1 MGASLCKK
9 TSSDETKIDEKL
21 VTNDENSNKSQRN
34 YRRSRKSVYPIYGSR
49 LLPRIRNTK
58 S

>member
-9 TSSDETKIDEKL
+9 TSPETKIDEKL
-21 VTNDENSNKSQRN
+21 VIIDENSNKSQRN
-34 YRRSRKSVYPIYGSR
+34 YRSSRKSVNPIYDSTIV
-49 LLPRIRNTK
+49 PRIRNQK

>member
-9 TSSDETKIDEKL
+9 TSPETKIDEKL

-34 YRRSRKSVYPIYGSR
+34 YRRSRKSVHSIYGSR
-49 LLPRIRNTK
+49 LLPRIRNQK